1 MHVHDLPEHLFDWV
15 SSIPY
20 DALDAQQKEEVAAFL
35 SPEEYM
41 SIQQW
46 LQTLNTVNVEMDS
59 QMRALEGAPTKVN
72 RLRAI
77 WHYPIPLY
85 QVAAILLLLIAGWNL
100 MVGLPAADQESHPV
114 DPRAVSIEQGFYPDS
129 LVFEL

>member
-1 MHVHDLPEHLFDWV
+1 MPIHDLPEHLFDWV

-20 DALDAQQKEEVAAFL
+20 AELNAQQKKEVASFL
-35 SPEEYM
+35 SPEEYE
-41 SIQQW
+41 SIYKW
-46 LQTLNTVNVEMDS
+46 LQGFAAVNEEMETQVKAVDS
-59 QMRALEGAPTKVN
+59 TPLSVH

-77 WHYPIPLY
+77 WNYPVPLY
-85 QVAAILLLLIAGWNL
+85 QVAAVLLLVLAAWNVF
-100 MVGLPAADQESHPV
+100 MDVPGSPEDRQTV

>member
-20 DALDAQQKEEVAAFL
+20 AELNAQQKEEVSSFL
-35 SPEEYM
+35 SPEEYE
-41 SIQQW
+41 SIYKW
-46 LQTLNTVNVEMDS
+46 LQGFAAVNEEMETQVKAVESTPVSMH
-59 QMRALEGAPTKVN
+59 
-72 RLRAI
+72 RLQAV
-77 WHYPIPLY
+77 WNYPVPLY
-85 QVAAILLLLIAGWNL
+85 QVAALLLLLLAAWNVL
-100 MVGLPAADQESHPV
+100 MGVPGSPEDSQNV